1 MKLWRIL
8 AGFGLLLIS
17 LGTAA
22 QSPAT
27 KITVTG
33 KLTRVMAS
41 GGESTG
47 WAIQFDSHTPL
58 NGKAVDSI
66 EVKFSDPKQAEKYV
80 DQMVK
85 VRGTITYRHG
95 VETGEVAV
103 LEILSIK
110 GSKPAKTEM

>member
-1 MKLWRIL
+1 MKLWKIL
-8 AGFGLLLIS
+8 ARFGLLLIS
-17 LGTAA
+17 IGAAA
-22 QSPAT
+22 QSPAI

-33 KLTRVMAS
+33 KLTRVMAI

-47 WAIQFDSHTPL
+47 WAIQFDGHTPV

-80 DQMVK
+80 DQRVK
-85 VRGTITYRHG
+85 VKGTIAYRHG

-103 LEILSIK
+103 LEVLSIK
-110 GSKPAKTEM
+110 GSKPAKSEM